1 MIIFFVVD
9 KVLEIN
15 KMRLRTFLTRY
26 SNFYILAK
34 ESMFMKKTK
43 KREYLQKWAYVALLL
58 IGIIILFQWYTT
70 QNRKRIGERNKDYAA
85 DSARQTADK
94 IDKELSNA
102 LNRIS
107 TYAYFVGESLTEPKI
122 TAQMLEEI
130 KDNSLFDTLI
140 FTDTEGVNHVFDG
153 RVSDASERDYYLEG
167 IQGESGISAVF
178 NSLLYDETMLSFY
191 TPLYYKGEII
201 GVLRGSFLAEKY
213 LKDMLATT
221 YFGEDASVYLCMPDE
236 RILACSSDEK
246 PEGNIIEILSESGVI
261 DENTAK
267 QVRGVFKNGGEGAFI
282 CDAGSKT
289 DNICVGYLPENNFVL
304 VQTFPKNVTE
314 SMVRDENLMGIRLE
328 AMLIGMFIT
337 YIILVL
343 IRAGRDRKL
352 LEKEN
357 REMGYI
363 IKGVN
368 TMFSRFSM
376 VDLETDTYYYLAGT
390 RPEEGELSENGR
402 YQDLTEHLC
411 DLLTE
416 ESDRKELA
424 GSLDKN
430 AIIKEMEE
438 SDSLCFECHF
448 QHEDKAEWEHIN
460 IVCLERKDG
469 RANKVLFSRQIITE
483 VKEKEL
489 RIQAERALADRKERQ
504 YRIAVTSNAFCT
516 FEFNLT
522 KDIVEHDVV
531 WEIDGSKI
539 SMLERV
545 GLEAPCKV
553 SECFEKWKAFILK
566 ESIEEYSRVVNT
578 EYLKRNF
585 ERGEAEVNIDYWGF
599 VSEER
604 QICVRQSFIMT
615 TDNDTGDIMVMVVSK
630 EITEQV
636 RKQRQQTQALQDA
649 LMQAQHANA
658 AKTTFLSNMS
668 HDIRTPMNAIIG
680 FTTIAVSHIDNKD
693 QVRDC
698 LQKVLSSS
706 NHLLSLINDILDMS
720 RIESG
725 KVQIK
730 EQECNIS
737 ELMHNLVN
745 IIQPQVK
752 AKQLELFI
760 DTFEV
765 TNEDVIADPLK
776 LNQVF
781 INLLSNAVKY
791 TPAKGSVSFRIKQ
804 KTTFRHG
811 YGDYIFTV
819 KDNGIGMTQDF
830 LKHVFEPFEREAST
844 TRSGIEGTGLGMA
857 ITKNIVEMMNG
868 TIQAESEVGKGS
880 TFTVEISLKL
890 QDVEK
895 NAEQIRELQGLRALV
910 VDDDLNICDSVS
922 KMLKQIG
929 LRAEW
934 TTSGREAA
942 YRAKIAHEEGDSY
955 HTYIIDWQMP
965 EMSGIETARK
975 IRSAVGDEAPIIILT
990 AYDWTEIEEDA
1001 KEAGITA
1008 FCAKPLFMSD
1018 LKSALLAANN
1028 LCGKEEEAVPWIS
1041 DNFDGKRVL
1050 LVEDIELNREIAEVI
1065 LEEAG
1070 FRVES
1075 APDGTDAVDMVSKS
1089 EENYYDV
1096 VLMDVQMPIMN
1107 GYEAT
1112 RAIRSLPRADVK
1124 NLPIIAMT
1132 ANALE
1137 EDKEAAIKNGMNA
1150 HIAKPLDMDIFMDVL
1165 RRFLR

>member
-1 MIIFFVVD
+1 
-9 KVLEIN
+9 
-15 KMRLRTFLTRY
+15 
-26 SNFYILAK
+26 
-34 ESMFMKKTK
+34 MKKTK
-43 KREYLQKWAYVALLL
+43 RKYLQKWAYVVLLL
-58 IGIIILFQWYTT
+58 IGIIILFQWYAT

-85 DSARQTADK
+85 DSARQTAEK

-107 TYAYFVGESLTEPKI
+107 TYSYFVGESLTEPEI

-140 FTDTEGVNHVFDG
+140 FTDAEGMNHVYDG
-153 RVSDASERDYYLEG
+153 RVSDASERDYYLNG
-167 IQGESGISAVF
+167 IQGKSGISAVF
-178 NSLLYDETMLSFY
+178 DSILYNETMLSFY
-191 TPLYYKGEII
+191 APLFYQGEVI

-221 YFGEDASVYLCMPDE
+221 YFGEDAAVYLCMPDE
-236 RILACSSDEK
+236 RILACSDVNEH
-246 PEGNIIEILSESGVI
+246 GNNIIDLLTETGMT
-261 DENTAK
+261 DENTAR
-267 QVRGVFKNGGEGAFI
+267 QVREVFESGGNGAFI
-282 CDAGSKT
+282 CESGSKT
-289 DNICVGYLPENNFVL
+289 DNICVRRLSENNFVL

-314 SMVRDENLMGIRLE
+314 SMVRDENLVGMQLE
-328 AMLIGMFIT
+328 TMLIGLFIV

-343 IRAGRDRKL
+343 FRARRDRKL

-363 IKGVN
+363 IKGVD

-376 VDLETDTYYYLAGT
+376 VDFETDAYIYLAGT
-390 RPEEGELSENGR
+390 RPEEGELSENGS
-402 YQDLTEHLC
+402 YQELTEYLC
-411 DLLTE
+411 NLLTE
-416 ESDRKELA
+416 ESDRRELA
-424 GSLDKN
+424 QSLDKN
-430 AIIKEMEE
+430 SIIKAMEDN
-438 SDSLCFECHF
+438 DSLCFECHF
-448 QHEDKAEWEHIN
+448 QHEGKAEWEHIN
-460 IVCLERKDG
+460 IVCIERKDG
-469 RANKVLFSRQIITE
+469 RADKVLFSRQIITE
-483 VKEKEL
+483 IKEKEL
-489 RIQAERALADRKERQ
+489 RIQAERSLADRKERQ
-504 YRIAVTSNAFCT
+504 YRIAITSNAVCT

-522 KDIVEHDVV
+522 KDIIENDIVREL
-531 WEIDGSKI
+531 DGKTI
-539 SMLERV
+539 SILEKV
-545 GLEAPCKV
+545 GLKVPCRA
-553 SECFEKWKAFILK
+553 SECFEKWKEFILK
-566 ESIEEYSRVVNT
+566 ESVEEYSRVVNIK
-578 EYLKRNF
+578 YLKECF
-585 ERGEAEVNIDYWGF
+585 EQGEAEVNVDYWGAAPAG
-599 VSEER
+599 S
-604 QICVRQSFIMT
+604 QMCVRQSFIMT
-615 TDNDTGDIMVMVVSK
+615 PDNDTGDIMVMVVTK

-791 TPAKGSVSFRIKQ
+791 TPAKGSISFRIKQ

-811 YGDYIFTV
+811 YGDYIFIV
-819 KDNGIGMTQDF
+819 KDNGIGMTSEF

-868 TIQAESEVGKGS
+868 TIRAESEVGMGS

-890 QDVEK
+890 QDIEK
-895 NAEQIRELQGLRALV
+895 NAEQIKELYGLRALV

-942 YRAKIAHEEGDSY
+942 YRAKMAYEEGDSY

-990 AYDWTEIEEDA
+990 AYDWTDIEEDA

-1018 LKSALLAANN
+1018 LKSALLVANN
-1028 LCGKEEEAVPWIS
+1028 LNSREEENVPWITDDFS
-1041 DNFDGKRVL
+1041 GKRVL

-1070 FRVES
+1070 FEVES
-1075 APDGTDAVDMVSKS
+1075 APDGTDAVDMVRNS

-1112 RAIRSLPRADVK
+1112 RAIRSLPRKDVK

-1150 HIAKPLDMDIFMDVL
+1150 HISKPLDMDIFMKVL
-1165 RRFLR
+1165 RQYLH